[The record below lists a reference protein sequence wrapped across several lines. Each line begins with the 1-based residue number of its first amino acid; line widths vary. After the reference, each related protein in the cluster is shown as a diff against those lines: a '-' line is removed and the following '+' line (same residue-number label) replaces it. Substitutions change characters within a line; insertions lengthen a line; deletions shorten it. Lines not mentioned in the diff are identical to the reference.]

1 MPSPRTAGRCEPV
14 WYDRRMFAAL
24 RYQALAAA
32 LATAA
37 LVLVSGAH
45 PRVYH
50 SRVLASAAEPQGAT
64 DSVAS
69 EDDVRAQCGVCHAV
83 PPPDVLPRNAWRD
96 SVARMMLIRD
106 GRPEPVGPTGSAARM
121 VPLSPEIQRV
131 ARYYLQHAP
140 ERLAPA

>member
-1 MPSPRTAGRCEPV
+1 V

-37 LVLVSGAH
+37 LVLVSGAD
-45 PRVYH
+45 
-50 SRVLASAAEPQGAT
+50 SRVNRSAVRASAAEPQAPA

-69 EDDVRAQCGVCHAV
+69 EEDVRAQCGVCHAV
-83 PPPDVLPRNAWRD
+83 PPPDVLPRSAWRE

-106 GRPEPVGPTGSAARM
+106 GLPEPVGPAGTAARM
-121 VPLSPEIQRV
+121 VPLSP
-131 ARYYLQHAP
+131 
-140 ERLAPA
+140 